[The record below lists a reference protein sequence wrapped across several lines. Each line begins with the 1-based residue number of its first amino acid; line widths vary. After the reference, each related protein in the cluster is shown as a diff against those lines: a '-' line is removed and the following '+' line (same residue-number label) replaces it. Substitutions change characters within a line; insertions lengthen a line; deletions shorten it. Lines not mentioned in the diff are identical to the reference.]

1 LNAYRHADYAIAL
14 GKQGNWIEV
23 AREMQLAAES
33 DPGLAIYWLQTGYA
47 YGRAAAENAS
57 YLDEATSTYK
67 RGIELEPGYAINR
80 ANLAV
85 LLWFAGLDNE
95 AFDQMRIATTNAPK
109 SYQLLANKGM
119 IEEQIGLEDE
129 ANSSYNQAIN
139 LQPEIANSVFW
150 QDSEIKREARQNATE
165 HTIFVSTLVYQ
176 AREYISEQE
185 VDSARSLLEEA
196 YGLNDQEVSLYTAFA
211 ELSFSEGDLDKAE
224 QYIRIALWVQAT
236 RNQAKAEAILLG
248 AEISYAQGNNE
259 EALRRYQIAYHAILA
274 DTSYGW
280 GSAGWSPYA
289 WFVFQRITFP
299 EDLLPQLERV
309 DIPTE
314 IAERLL
320 QYAVILD
327 DHAQVKEAQAVRD
340 HLEPYLP
347 K

>member
-1 LNAYRHADYAIAL
+1 
-14 GKQGNWIEV
+14 
-23 AREMQLAAES
+23 
-33 DPGLAIYWLQTGYA
+33 
-47 YGRAAAENAS
+47 
-57 YLDEATSTYK
+57 
-67 RGIELEPGYAINR
+67 
-80 ANLAV
+80 
-85 LLWFAGLDNE
+85 
-95 AFDQMRIATTNAPK
+95 MRIATTNAQK
-109 SYQLLANKGM
+109 SFQLLANKGM
-119 IEEQIGLEDE
+119 IEEQIGLEEE

-139 LQPEIANSVFW
+139 LEPEIANSVFW
-150 QDSEIKREARQNATE
+150 QDSEIKREVRQNATE
-165 HTIFVSTLVYQ
+165 HTIFGSTKEEAAALVSQ

-185 VDSARSLLEEA
+185 ADSARSLLEEA
-196 YGLNDQEVSLYTAFA
+196 YELNDQEVSLYTALA

-224 QYIRIALWVQAT
+224 QYIQIALWVQAT
-236 RNQAKAEAILLG
+236 RNQAKAETILLG

-289 WFVFQRITFP
+289 WFVFQRIAFP